1 MEKIEFRC
9 LNCGNR
15 IEKDLLPGKHTI
27 LGTIPVVNKNAT
39 CCGDPEY
46 EDNRGYQRARMEKSL
61 RQMVPTLA

>member
-15 IEKDLLPGKHTI
+15 VKKDLLPGKHTI
-27 LGTIPVVNKNAT
+27 LGSIPMVNKEAG
-39 CCGDPEY
+39 CCTNPDY
-46 EDNRGYQRARMEKSL
+46 EDNRGYQRSRREKSF